1 MMYQVGDVV
10 RIRDDLKVGSYYG
23 LVPIKMSY
31 DMVDTTGTVGKV
43 TEINEDEFAVK
54 VNGWWW
60 SEVMV
65 NDISVAKPSEG
76 RWIPTDQA
84 LPPPDSDVRY
94 LVVCE
99 AKNGYRSINL
109 AWLDEKGAWH
119 GMGSFANVTHWMPL
133 PRLPYKDAP
142 YLEVQH

>member
-1 MMYQVGDVV
+1 MLYKIGDIV

-31 DMVDTTGTVGKV
+31 DMVDATGTVGKV

-76 RWIPTDQA
+76 RWIPTEQV
-84 LPPPDSDVRY
+84 LPPPDSNVRH

-109 AWLDEKGAWH
+109 AWIDDKGTWH
-119 GMGSFANVTHWMPL
+119 GMGSFAKVTHWMPL
-133 PRLPYKDAP
+133 PPLPYKDAP